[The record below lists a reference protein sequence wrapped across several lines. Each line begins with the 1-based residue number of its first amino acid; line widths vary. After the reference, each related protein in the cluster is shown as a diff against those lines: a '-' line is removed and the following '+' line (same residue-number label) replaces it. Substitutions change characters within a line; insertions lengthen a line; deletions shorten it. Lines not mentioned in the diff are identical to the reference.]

1 MRIRTSLAASLCA
14 LLFGSGN
21 FASAAEPVDFARD
34 IRPIL
39 SDRCF
44 HCHGP
49 DANKRE
55 GELRL
60 DQSPKADRQIVVKGN
75 LTKSLLWKRI
85 SSADPETRMPP
96 VESGKPLNAEEVA
109 LIRKWIE
116 QSGKWSQHWAYEF
129 PIRTLPATHE
139 NRHNIVDRLL
149 EERMKAERVQPAAE
163 ADRVTLIRRVSFDLT
178 GLPPAPE
185 EVDAFVNDKSPDAW
199 EKVVD
204 RLLAS
209 EAYGERMA
217 VYWLDLVRYADTVG
231 YHGDQDHNSSPYR
244 DWVIDAFIDNMPF
257 DQFTRT
263 QLAGD
268 LLPDAGTDE
277 LIATGYNRL
286 LQTSHEGGVQA
297 KEYLAMYAA
306 DRVRNLSAVWLGG
319 TLGCAQCHDHKY
331 DPYTTRD
338 FYSMAAFFADV
349 DETDHLTRGSNA
361 LPTRRIPEIKVH
373 TKRERARIAALD
385 AFIEKATKELN
396 NDDPTVDLAPKY
408 RKELEQKLASA
419 NAEHAALLK
428 AARLA
433 MITKSVKPRVMRVL
447 PRGDWLDDSGEIVQP
462 SIPHFLGIL
471 DKPDRATRLDLAN
484 WLTDHRKGVGL
495 LTARVFANRFWYL
508 MFGRGLTRSLDDF
521 GGQGEPP
528 SHPKLLDRLAFEFVD
543 SGWDVKAQMKLLA
556 MSDAYRRSSVLVP
569 SPPEG
574 GEGGRRPDEGGA
586 GKPTVTRAAPS
597 PALRAPSPPEGEGT
611 GSGAGERLRAEK
623 LFAVQTRSRLPAEMV
638 RDNALAIS
646 GLLVRQI
653 GGASVK
659 PYQPPGYYRHL
670 NFPTR
675 KYAHHTDDRQWRRGL
690 YVHWQRQFLHPMLK
704 AFDAPRREECTAQR
718 AKSNTPLAALTLLN
732 DPTFVEAARA
742 FAARIL
748 SEGGSATDG
757 RLDFAYRLAVS
768 RQPDE
773 FEMKVLSTLLAG
785 SLNRFSASKDS
796 AQQLVATGQAPVDG
810 QHPPAELA
818 AWTSVA
824 RAILNLNETNTRN

>member
-1 MRIRTSLAASLCA
+1 MRFSASVTTVLCVVA
-14 LLFGSGN
+14 GVVPTG
-21 FASAAEPVDFARD
+21 SAAEPVDFARD

-49 DANKRE
+49 DASKRE

-60 DQSPKADRQIVVKGN
+60 DEAPEMDRQIVVKGD
-75 LTKSLLWKRI
+75 LKQSLLWERI
-85 SSADPETRMPP
+85 TSTDPETRMPP
-96 VESGKPLNAEEVA
+96 AGMGKPLKPDEIA
-109 LIRKWIE
+109 LIRQWIE
-116 QSGKWSQHWAYEF
+116 QSGEWSSHWAYLL
-129 PIRTLPATHE
+129 PVRTLPATHE
-139 NRHNIVDRLL
+139 NPENMVDRFINARL
-149 EERMKAERVQPAAE
+149 KAEKISAAAR
-163 ADRVTLIRRVSFDLT
+163 ADRVTLIRRVTFDLT
-178 GLPPAPE
+178 GLPPSPA
-185 EVDAFVNDKSPDAW
+185 EVDAFLNDRSASAW

-231 YHGDQDHNSSPYR
+231 YHGDQDHNASPYR

-257 DQFTRT
+257 DQFTET

-268 LLPDAGTDE
+268 LLPNAGTDE

-338 FYSMAAFFADV
+338 FYSMAAFFADI
-349 DETDHLTRGSNA
+349 DETDHLTRGSNS
-361 LPTRRIPEIKVH
+361 LPTRRMPEIPVQ
-373 TKRERARIAALD
+373 TKRERARLAALD
-385 AFIEKATKELN
+385 AVIRELTGQLQN
-396 NDDPTVDLAPKY
+396 GDPTVDLAPDS
-408 RKELEQKLASA
+408 RKKLEMRLAA
-419 NAEHAALLK
+419 AKAEHAAITK
-428 AARLA
+428 SARVA
-433 MITKSVKPRVMRVL
+433 MITKSVPPRVTRIL

-462 SIPHFLGIL
+462 AIPRFLGTL
-471 DKPDRATRLDLAN
+471 ERDGRATRLDLAR
-484 WLTDHRKGVGL
+484 WLTDPKDGIGL

-508 MFGRGLTRSLDDF
+508 MFGRGLSRSLDDF

-528 SHPKLLDRLAFEFVD
+528 SHPGLLDRLAFEFVD
-543 SGWDVKAQMKLLA
+543 SGWDVKSQMKLMA
-556 MSDAYRRSSVLVP
+556 MSQAYRRASVY
-569 SPPEG
+569 S
-574 GEGGRRPDEGGA
+574 
-586 GKPTVTRAAPS
+586 AAPS
-597 PALRAPSPPEGEGT
+597 PALRVPSHPEGGEGT
-611 GSGAGERLRAEK
+611 DARAKMEA
-623 LFAVQTRSRLPAEMV
+623 LFAVQSRTRLPAEMV

-659 PYQPPGYYRHL
+659 PYQPAGYYRHL

-675 KYAHHTDDRQWRRGL
+675 KYAHHTDERQWRRGL

-748 SEGGSATDG
+748 NEGGSTTEE
-757 RLDFAYRLAVS
+757 RLDFAFRLAVS
-768 RQPDE
+768 RTPDE
-773 FEMKVLSTLLAG
+773 FEVKILSTLLAG
-785 SLNRFSASKDS
+785 SRARFSASKDS
-796 AQQLVATGQAPVDG
+796 AQRLVATGQAPVDG
-810 QHPPAELA
+810 EHPPVELA

>member
-1 MRIRTSLAASLCA
+1 MRISVSLPAVFYFV
-14 LLFGSGN
+14 LLSAGRFVC
-21 FASAAEPVDFARD
+21 AAEPVDFSRD

-49 DANKRE
+49 DASKRE

-60 DQSPKADRQIVVKGN
+60 DQAPKTDRLIVVNGQPE
-75 LTKSLLWKRI
+75 KSLLWERI
-85 SSADPETRMPP
+85 ISADPEMRMPP
-96 VESGKPLNAEEVA
+96 VESGKPLKPEEIA

-116 QSGKWSQHWAYEF
+116 QSGNWSDHWAF
-129 PIRTLPATHE
+129 LIPIRTLPATHE
-139 NRHNIVDRLL
+139 DRRNIVDRLL
-149 EERMKAERVQPAAE
+149 EERFKAEGVQPAPE

-178 GLPPAPE
+178 GLPPTPE
-185 EVDAFVNDKSPDAW
+185 EVDTFVNDDSPEAW

-268 LLPDAGTDE
+268 LLPEAGTDE

-319 TLGCAQCHDHKY
+319 TLGCAQCHDHKF

-338 FYSMAAFFADV
+338 FYSMAAFFADI
-349 DETDHLTRGSNA
+349 DEVDHLTRGSNS
-361 LPTRRIPEIKVH
+361 LPTRRMPEIKVH
-373 TKRERARIAALD
+373 TKRERARLAELTGI
-385 AFIEKATKELN
+385 IEKTTKELAS
-396 NDDPTVDLAPKY
+396 DDSASDLSPESKT
-408 RKELEQKLASA
+408 ELEQKLASA
-419 NAEHAALLK
+419 KAEHAAITK

-433 MITKSVKPRVMRVL
+433 MITKSVKPREMRVL
-447 PRGDWLDDSGEIVQP
+447 PRGDWLNDSGEVVQP
-462 SIPHFLGIL
+462 SIPHFLGTI
-471 DKPDRATRLDLAN
+471 DRPERATRLDLAN
-484 WLTDHRKGVGL
+484 WLTNHKGGIGL

-508 MFGRGLTRSLDDF
+508 MFGRGLSRSLDDF

-528 SHPKLLDRLAFEFVD
+528 THPRLLDRLAFEFVD
-543 SGWDVKAQMKLLA
+543 SGWNVKSQMKLLA
-556 MSDAYRRSSVLVP
+556 MSDAYRRSSVYP
-569 SPPEG
+569 
-574 GEGGRRPDEGGA
+574 A
-586 GKPTVTRAAPS
+586 TPS
-597 PALRAPSPPEGEGT
+597 PALRAPSPPEGGEGT
-611 GSGAGERLRAEK
+611 KSGVDLKTRAEK
-623 LFAVQTRSRLPAEMV
+623 LFAVQSRSRLPAEMV
-638 RDNALAIS
+638 RDNALAVS
-646 GLLVRQI
+646 GLLVQQI

-659 PYQPPGYYRHL
+659 PYQPAGYYRHL

-675 KYAHHTDDRQWRRGL
+675 TYSHHTDVRQWRRGL
-690 YVHWQRQFLHPMLK
+690 YVHWQRQFLHPMMK
-704 AFDAPRREECTAQR
+704 AFDGPRREECTAQR

-742 FAARIL
+742 FATRIL
-748 SEGGSATDG
+748 DAGGSSDDE
-757 RLDFAYRLAVS
+757 RLDVAFRLALS
-768 RQPDE
+768 RKPDE
-773 FEMKVLSTLLAG
+773 FESQILTRLLAESRKG
-785 SLNRFSASKDS
+785 FSASKES
-796 AQQLVATGQAPVDG
+796 AQQLVSTGQAPVDNT
-810 QHPPAELA
+810 HSAAELA
-818 AWTSVA
+818 AWTTVA

>member
-1 MRIRTSLAASLCA
+1 MRIRASFLTVLCAVFIGTGQSGLAA
-14 LLFGSGN
+14 G
-21 FASAAEPVDFARD
+21 PVDFARD

-49 DANKRE
+49 DASKRE

-60 DQSPKADRQIVVKGN
+60 DQAPKTDRLIVVKG
-75 LTKSLLWKRI
+75 LPEKSLLWERI
-85 SSADPETRMPP
+85 ISADPEMRMPP
-96 VESGKPLNAEEVA
+96 VESGKPLKPEEIA

-116 QSGKWSQHWAYEF
+116 QSGNWSDHWAF
-129 PIRTLPATHE
+129 LIPIRTLPATHE
-139 NRHNIVDRLL
+139 NRRNIVDRLL
-149 EERMKAERVQPAAE
+149 EEQFKAEGVQPAPE

-178 GLPPAPE
+178 GLPPTPE
-185 EVDAFVNDKSPDAW
+185 EVNAFVNDDSPGAW

-268 LLPDAGTDE
+268 LLPEAGTDE

-331 DPYTTRD
+331 DPYTTHD
-338 FYSMAAFFADV
+338 FYSMAAFFADI
-349 DETDHLTRGSNA
+349 DEVDHLTRGSNS
-361 LPTRRIPEIKVH
+361 LPTRRMPEIKVH
-373 TKRERARIAALD
+373 TKRERARIAELAGI
-385 AFIEKATKELN
+385 IEETTKELAS
-396 NDDPTVDLAPKY
+396 DDPASDLSAESKT
-408 RKELEQKLASA
+408 ELKQKLASA
-419 NAEHAALLK
+419 KAEHAAITK

-433 MITKSVKPRVMRVL
+433 MITKSVKPREMRVL
-447 PRGDWLDDSGEIVQP
+447 PRGDWLDDSGPVVQP
-462 SIPHFLGIL
+462 GIPVFLGTL
-471 DKPDRATRLDLAN
+471 DRTERATRLDLAN
-484 WLTDHRKGVGL
+484 WLTDHKHGAGL

-508 MFGRGLTRSLDDF
+508 MFGRGLSRSLDDF

-528 SHPKLLDRLAFEFVD
+528 THPKLLDRLAFELVD
-543 SGWDVKAQMKLLA
+543 SGWNVKRQMKLLV
-556 MSDAYRRSSVLVP
+556 MSDAYRGSSNFVP

-574 GEGGRRPDEGGA
+574 GEGGRRPDEGG
-586 GKPTVTRAAPS
+586 
-597 PALRAPSPPEGEGT
+597 EGT
-611 GSGAGERLRAEK
+611 ESGVNPRTRAEK
-623 LFAVQTRSRLPAEMV
+623 LFAVQSRSRLPAEMV

-646 GLLVRQI
+646 GLLVQQI

-659 PYQPPGYYRHL
+659 PYQPADYYRHL

-675 KYAHHTDDRQWRRGL
+675 KYAHHADDRQWRRGL
-690 YVHWQRQFLHPMLK
+690 YVHWQRQFLHPMMK
-704 AFDAPRREECTAQR
+704 AFDGPRREECTAQR

-732 DPTFVEAARA
+732 DPTFVEAART
-742 FAARIL
+742 FAVRIL
-748 SEGGSATDG
+748 DAGGSTDDE
-757 RLDFAYRLAVS
+757 RFDVAYRLAVS
-768 RQPDE
+768 REPDE
-773 FEMKVLSTLLAG
+773 FESQILTRLLAE
-785 SLNRFSASKDS
+785 SRKAFSASKGS
-796 AQQLVATGQAPVDG
+796 AQQLVSTGQAPVDNK
-810 QHPPAELA
+810 HPAAELA
-818 AWTSVA
+818 AWTTVA

>member
-1 MRIRTSLAASLCA
+1 MRFSASVAAVLSVVA
-14 LLFGSGN
+14 GVSQ
-21 FASAAEPVDFARD
+21 AAEPVDFARD

-60 DQSPKADRQIVVKGN
+60 DQAPKDDRQIVVKGQPE
-75 LTKSLLWKRI
+75 KSVLWERI
-85 SSADPETRMPP
+85 TSTDPDLRMPP
-96 VESGKPLNAEEVA
+96 VDSGKPLKPEELA
-109 LIRKWIE
+109 LIRNWIE
-116 QSGKWSQHWAYEF
+116 QSGKWSNHWAYLL
-129 PIRTLPATHE
+129 PIRTARVTHE
-139 NRHNIVDRLL
+139 NRHNLVDRFIDARLKT
-149 EERMKAERVQPAAE
+149 ENVKPSGQ
-163 ADRVTLIRRVSFDLT
+163 ADRITLIRRVTFDLT
-178 GLPPAPE
+178 GLPPTPE
-185 EVDAFVNDKSPDAW
+185 EVDAFLADGSTDAW
-199 EKVVD
+199 ENVVD
-204 RLLAS
+204 RLLSS

-257 DQFTRT
+257 DQFTET

-268 LLPDAGTDE
+268 LLPNAGTDE

-306 DRVRNLSAVWLGG
+306 DRVRNLSAVWMGA

-361 LPTRRIPEIKVH
+361 LPTRRMPEIKVH
-373 TKRERARIAALD
+373 TKRERTRITELNA
-385 AFIEKATKELN
+385 ITEKAEKELN
-396 NDDPTVDLAPKY
+396 NEDATADLAPGYQK
-408 RKELEQKLASA
+408 RLEEQLAA
-419 NAEHAALLK
+419 AKAEHAAMAK
-428 AARLA
+428 AARMA
-433 MITKSVKPRVMRVL
+433 MITKSVKPRVTRVL
-447 PRGDWLDDSGEIVQP
+447 PRGDWLDETGEIVQP
-462 SIPHFLGIL
+462 SIPQFLGKL
-471 DKPDRATRLDLAN
+471 DKDKRASRLDLAH
-484 WLTDHRKGVGL
+484 WLTDANDGAGL

-508 MFGRGLTRSLDDF
+508 MFGRGLSRSLDDF

-543 SGWDVKAQMKLLA
+543 SSWDMKRQMKLLA
-556 MSDAYRRSSVLVP
+556 MSQVYRRASIGSAASSP
-569 SPPEG
+569 SEG
-574 GEGGRRPDEGGA
+574 DEGTA
-586 GKPTVTRAAPS
+586 DARAK
-597 PALRAPSPPEGEGT
+597 
-611 GSGAGERLRAEK
+611 AEA
-623 LFAVQTRSRLPAEMV
+623 LFAVQSRSRLPAEMV

-659 PYQPPGYYRHL
+659 PYQPAGYYRHL

-675 KYAHHTDDRQWRRGL
+675 KYAHHTDKRQWRRGL

-742 FAARIL
+742 FASRIL
-748 SEGGSATDG
+748 SEGGATTKQ

-768 RQPDE
+768 RTPDE
-773 FEMKVLSTLLAG
+773 FEVKILSTLLSG
-785 SLNRFSASKDS
+785 SRTRFSASKGR
-796 AQQLVATGQAPVDG
+796 AQQLVTTGQAPVAG
-810 QHPPAELA
+810 KHPPADLA